1 MAKEP
6 VWPKDGSF
14 ELEYPLG
21 GSALP
26 PPCLVFKANKE
37 LLGLL
42 GVGSGTGRK
51 RRRETPLTLQFDDKA
66 KGSLLVSG
74 VPSAPFD
81 IKFNKEDDG
90 AVTECFDAT
99 SELQA
104 AGTVL
109 GRVQF
114 GRPGSDQKAIA
125 AVSGAYRASAAKR
138 GKTRHVSTAVFRT
151 DLTSFDL
158 PTSKVPAIVDDA
170 DMEAQVAQYT
180 RGREQFIKVNDELK
194 GLKKTIQSL
203 GRRWR
208 ELSGPQQ
215 EQVAKEIKAIYREHD
230 EVYAERFDYCKK
242 LQTYLS
248 ELRTRIIEYQE
259 QT

>member
-14 ELEYPLG
+14 EVSVYFCHCIRAIAHCAAAHVLAFRSFGSELSVEIDVLVVRHHFLQLEYPLG

-90 AVTECFDAT
+90 AVTECFNAT

-125 AVSGAYRASAAKR
+125 AVSG
-138 GKTRHVSTAVFRT
+138 
-151 DLTSFDL
+151 
-158 PTSKVPAIVDDA
+158 
-170 DMEAQVAQYT
+170 
-180 RGREQFIKVNDELK
+180 
-194 GLKKTIQSL
+194 
-203 GRRWR
+203 
-208 ELSGPQQ
+208 
-215 EQVAKEIKAIYREHD
+215 
-230 EVYAERFDYCKK
+230 
-242 LQTYLS
+242 
-248 ELRTRIIEYQE
+248 
-259 QT
+259 